1 MKLSK
6 EELLRKVS
14 ERVNDEELSIELMED
29 ISDSMEVT
37 ETNTDAI
44 ELETVKSKLEDMTY
58 KYTSLQQRFK
68 ERFFE
73 GADHSDEEIETENNV
88 IDVKEI

>member
-6 EELLRKVS
+6 EDLLRKVS
-14 ERVNDEELSIELMED
+14 ERVNDEELAIELMED

-73 GADHSDEEIETENNV
+73 GPDHSDEEIETESNI

>member
-6 EELLRKVS
+6 EDLLRKVS
-14 ERVNDEELSIELMED
+14 ERVNDEELAIELMED

-37 ETNTDAI
+37 DAI
-44 ELETVKSKLEDMTY
+44 ELETVKAKLEDMTY

-73 GADHSDEEIETENNV
+73 GADHSDEEIETERNV

>member
-14 ERVNDEELSIELMED
+14 ERVGDEELSIELMED
-29 ISDSMEVT
+29 ISDSMEVADT
-37 ETNTDAI
+37 V
-44 ELETVKSKLEDMTY
+44 ELETTKKKLEEMTF
-58 KYTSLQQRFK
+58 KYENLQQRFK

-73 GADHSDEEIETENNV
+73 GADEPTKKDEEEETEKV
-88 IDVKEI
+88 IDIKEI